1 MGRIRLQKRELVW
14 FGCFYIFL
22 LPQTMLPSNDK
33 YANQSCCFGQHKM
46 ATLFGEVEKYTRNQ
60 FQLSESVPFDSMPF
74 AIRVFG
80 CATNGAD
87 QIEYH
92 NESSMLY
99 M

>member
-46 ATLFGEVEKYTRNQ
+46 ATLFGVVEKYTHNQ
-60 FQLSESVPFDSMPF
+60 FQLSESMPLHWWYGHGF
-74 AIRVFG
+74 SKWNKTGTSLRDLRQSLG
-80 CATNGAD
+80 
-87 QIEYH
+87 QKQM
-92 NESSMLY
+92 S
-99 M
+99 